1 MRPEIRAAKD
11 VAAMS
16 ELAEWCAPLSLTIDD
31 NGCEIIIRANGFP
44 VKKACYRRPWCDELD
59 RSRGAAYRELIRYI
73 AGGGWLRVSA
83 ARELKN
89 PDGSFYYDSRT
100 YEFRIPECASPG
112 ELAIKLAAKGWRMPE
127 TVWQDAV

>member
-16 ELAEWCAPLSLTIDD
+16 ELTEWCAPLSLTIDD

-44 VKKACYRRPWCDELD
+44 VKKACYRRPWRDEPD
-59 RSRGAAYRELIRYI
+59 RTRRAAYRELIRYI

-83 ARELKN
+83 TRELKN
-89 PDGSFYYDSRT
+89 PDGSAYYDNRV